1 MTPFRWFASGAVL
14 AAALT
19 AAQCAPISVTTYSE
33 RGIDVAASRTYAWE
47 RVDPAVPGDPRLDS
61 NTVFHDYLRDAIDRQ
76 LVSRGYEPT
85 TLQPDVYVH
94 YHVSSR
100 QKIYVSGD
108 EPRLYVSGEERKAP
122 RCRDCSAEVYDE
134 GTLLVDLTDARTGA
148 LVWRGVAESGLAAAV
163 NNQHRMEETI
173 ERVVGRLFA
182 KLPRRS

>member
-1 MTPFRWFASGAVL
+1 MTPIRLFASGAVL
-14 AAALT
+14 AAAL
-19 AAQCAPISVTTYSE
+19 AAAHCAPVSVTTYTA

-61 NTVFHDYLRDAIDRQ
+61 NTLFHDYLRDAIDRQ

-100 QKIYVSGD
+100 QKVYASGERRTD
-108 EPRLYVSGEERKAP
+108 VSGEGRTATP
-122 RCRDCSAEVYDE
+122 CRDCSAEVYDE

-163 NNQHRMEETI
+163 NNQHRLEETI
-173 ERVVGRLFA
+173 ERVVGRLFG